1 MADLSDAKIV
11 ELTWLDAHAENAW
24 MDIEDLD
31 QEPYQVKSIGWLMP
45 DAKPNHVVLAQSI
58 GIDDSV
64 DGVLCVPVGMVVTIR
79 IVLPTDFR

>member
-31 QEPYQVKSIGWLMP
+31 QESYIVRTIGWLMP
-45 DAKPNHVVLAQSI
+45 DAKPHHVVVAQSI
-58 GIDDSV
+58 GVDYSV
-64 DGVLCVPVGMVVTIR
+64 DGVLCVPVGMVVKIR

>member
-24 MDIEDLD
+24 MDIDDLD
-31 QEPYQVKSIGWLMP
+31 QVAYTVKSIGWLMT
-45 DAKPNHVVLAQSI
+45 DAKPDHVVLAQSI
-58 GIDDSV
+58 GVDHSV
-64 DGVLCVPVGMVVTIR
+64 DGVLCVPVGMVVKIR

>member
-1 MADLSDAKIV
+1 MADLSNAKIV

-31 QEPYQVKSIGWLMP
+31 QESYQVKSIGWLMT
-45 DAKPNHVVLAQSI
+45 DAKPDHVVLAQSI
-58 GIDDSV
+58 GVDHSV
-64 DGVLCVPVGMVVTIR
+64 DGVLCVPVGMVVKIR

>member
-45 DAKPNHVVLAQSI
+45 DAKPDHVVLAQSI
-58 GIDDSV
+58 GVDHSV
-64 DGVLCVPVGMVVTIR
+64 GVLCVPVGMVVKIR

>member
-11 ELTWLDAHAENAW
+11 ELTWLDAHAENEW

-31 QEPYQVKSIGWLMP
+31 QESYIVRTIGWLMP
-45 DAKPNHVVLAQSI
+45 DAKPDHVVVAQSI
-58 GIDDSV
+58 GVDHSV
-64 DGVLCVPVGMVVTIR
+64 DGVLCVPVGMVVKIR

>member
-24 MDIEDLD
+24 MDIDDLD
-31 QEPYQVKSIGWLMP
+31 QQAYTVKSIGWLMT
-45 DAKPNHVVLAQSI
+45 DAKPDHVVLAQSI
-58 GIDDSV
+58 GVDHSV
-64 DGVLCVPVGMVVTIR
+64 DGVLCVPVGMVVKIR

>member
-24 MDIEDLD
+24 MDIDDLD
-31 QEPYQVKSIGWLMP
+31 PEAYTVKSIGWLMT
-45 DAKPNHVVLAQSI
+45 DAKPDHVVLAQSI
-58 GIDDSV
+58 GVDHSV
-64 DGVLCVPVGMVVTIR
+64 DGVLCVLVGMVVKIR

>member
-31 QEPYQVKSIGWLMP
+31 QQAYTVRSIGWLMT
-45 DAKPNHVVLAQSI
+45 DAKPDHVVLAQSI
-58 GIDDSV
+58 GVDHSV
-64 DGVLCVPVGMVVTIR
+64 DGVLCVPVGMVVKIR

>member
-24 MDIEDLD
+24 MDIEELD
-31 QEPYQVKSIGWLMP
+31 QEPYIVRTIGWLMT
-45 DAKPNHVVLAQSI
+45 DAKPDHVVVAQSI
-58 GIDDSV
+58 GVDHSV
-64 DGVLCVPVGMVVTIR
+64 DGVLCVPVGMVVKIK

>member
-45 DAKPNHVVLAQSI
+45 DAKPDHVVLAQSI
-58 GIDDSV
+58 GVDYSV
-64 DGVLCVPVGMVVTIR
+64 DGVLCVPVGMVVKIR

>member
-1 MADLSDAKIV
+1 MADLIDAKIV

-45 DAKPNHVVLAQSI
+45 DAKPDHVVLAQSI
-58 GIDDSV
+58 GVDHSV
-64 DGVLCVPVGMVVTIR
+64 DGVLCVPVGMVVKIR